1 MNRFGTLMIL
11 NKLTIGILIITILS
25 GCAQNTA
32 LLGPAYTLGTS
43 GNVYQASLTYGS
55 DQMITKFTGKSTA
68 QNVKEIL
75 IPKEQDSEFE
85 KLVKN
90 RIAETRKKLNL
101 SNQ

>member
-1 MNRFGTLMIL
+1 MIL

-55 DQMITKFTGKSTA
+55 DQMITKLTGKSTA

-90 RIAETRKKLNL
+90 RITETRKKLNL

>member
-1 MNRFGTLMIL
+1 
-11 NKLTIGILIITILS
+11 
-25 GCAQNTA
+25 
-32 LLGPAYTLGTS
+32 
-43 GNVYQASLTYGS
+43 
-55 DQMITKFTGKSTA
+55 MITKLTGKSTA

-90 RIAETRKKLNL
+90 RITETRKKLNF

>member
-1 MNRFGTLMIL
+1 MIL

-55 DQMITKFTGKSTA
+55 DQMITKLTGKSTA

-90 RIAETRKKLNL
+90 RITETRKKLNF